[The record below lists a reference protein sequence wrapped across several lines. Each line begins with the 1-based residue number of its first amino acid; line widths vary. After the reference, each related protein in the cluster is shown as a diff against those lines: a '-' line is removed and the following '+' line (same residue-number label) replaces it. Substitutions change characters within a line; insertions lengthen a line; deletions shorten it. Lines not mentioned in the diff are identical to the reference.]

1 MKHRLLIDWLWWIPV
16 VLYGFDM
23 VPTKVELTG
32 TITNIIDWTTEVTNF
47 NLDYQA
53 VGYSPFT
60 TTNPNRTIVW
70 TLTVLPIICSSDRNQ
85 GGNIPKAVLLA
96 SICSAS
102 PAVVESSKESKE
114 YCICGSRTR
123 TAWDADHP
131 TAAARL
137 RLRARE
143 SEGSEGL

>member
-1 MKHRLLIDWLWWIPV
+1 MKHRLYIDWLWWLPV
-16 VLYGFDM
+16 VLYGFVM

-96 SICSAS
+96 SICSI
-102 PAVVESSKESKE
+102 PATNARQDDAGPTRGCHELSVEPLSSV
-114 YCICGSRTR
+114 
-123 TAWDADHP
+123 
-131 TAAARL
+131 
-137 RLRARE
+137 
-143 SEGSEGL
+143 

>member
-1 MKHRLLIDWLWWIPV
+1 MKHRLLIDWLWWLPV

-85 GGNIPKAVLLA
+85 GGDIPKAVLLA
-96 SICSAS
+96 S
-102 PAVVESSKESKE
+102 
-114 YCICGSRTR
+114 
-123 TAWDADHP
+123 TALFAQFQ
-131 TAAARL
+131 L
-137 RLRARE
+137 RMLCLQTFMQTTTLYL
-143 SEGSEGL
+143 G